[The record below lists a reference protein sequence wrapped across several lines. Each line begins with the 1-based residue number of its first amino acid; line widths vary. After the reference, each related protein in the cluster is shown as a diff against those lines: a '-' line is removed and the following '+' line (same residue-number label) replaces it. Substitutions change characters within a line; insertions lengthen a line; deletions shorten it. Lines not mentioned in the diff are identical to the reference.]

1 MTDSVPVS
9 VVIPT
14 IGRPPLLAECL
25 RSLERCVPR
34 AAEIVVI
41 DQSADGAVAEVVDEF
56 TAVGARV
63 LPLPGR
69 NIARGRN
76 VGLREARHDIV
87 LFTDDDCTVP
97 SSWIGTAM
105 RLMTDDSERIV
116 TGKVLAA
123 GPDVPSI
130 RYDARP
136 HEHTGE
142 LRCDALY
149 TGNMAARRAALLEF
163 GGFDERLAQAAED
176 NDLCYRW
183 LRAGRR
189 LTYEPELV
197 VEHGAWRTPA
207 DVARTYDSY
216 WRGQGAFYAKHL
228 RRGDTAVLRFLVSD
242 LNAGVRAGASDALG
256 RAPRTATAP
265 RLRALALGLLTG
277 LRRRSVAPMARRG

>member
-1 MTDSVPVS
+1 MTDYAPVS

-14 IGRPPLLAECL
+14 IGRPLLLAECL
-25 RSLERCVPR
+25 SSLERCAPR
-34 AAEIVVI
+34 AAEIVVV
-41 DQSADGAVAEVVDEF
+41 DQSADGAVAAVVEGF
-56 TAVGARV
+56 KAIGARV

-76 VGLREARHDIV
+76 AGLREARHDIV

-97 SSWIGTAM
+97 SSWIGTAT

-130 RYDARP
+130 RYDERP

-149 TGNMAARRAALLEF
+149 TGNMAAPRGALLEF
-163 GGFDERLAQAAED
+163 GAFDERFAQAAED

-189 LTYEPELV
+189 LAYEPELV
-197 VEHGAWRTPA
+197 VEHGAWRTAA
-207 DVARTYDSY
+207 DVTRTYDSY

-228 RRGDTAVLRFLVSD
+228 RRGDTAMLRFLASD
-242 LNAGVRAGASDALG
+242 VNAGVRASASSALR
-256 RAPRTATAP
+256 RAPRSVTAP
-265 RLRALALGLLTG
+265 RLRALALGLMAG
-277 LRRRSVAPMARRG
+277 LRRPA